1 MTGSLVLRVAA
12 HGGKSVVTGQRH
24 SGALRLLR
32 PLYLDASGQVAVT
45 VVNPGG
51 GILGGDRYAL
61 EASVEA
67 GADLLLTT
75 QSATKVYRTPE
86 DHAESVQRFT
96 LGAEARLESVPD
108 SVIPYAGARFRQST
122 EVRMDPTASL
132 AIAEITTPGWS
143 PDGTAYA
150 FDELTL
156 TTRVRFTEGASDAG
170 AGRLVLHDRLRFLP
184 AIDAPAA
191 RLLTQGFS
199 HLATLVLIDPRC
211 DAAAIT
217 ALRGAVG
224 ALEPPS
230 GDTLVGATALAVPGV
245 VVRALTR
252 STPAA
257 QRILLSALDWARQH
271 WRGQGRLDLRKP

>member
-1 MTGSLVLRVAA
+1 MTGSLALRVAPRD
-12 HGGKSVVTGQRH
+12 GKSVVVGQRH

-32 PLYLDASGQVAVT
+32 PLHLDDSGQVAVT

-86 DHAESVQRFT
+86 DHADSVQRFT

-108 SVIPYAGARFRQST
+108 SVIPYAGARFRQFT
-122 EVRMDPTASL
+122 EVHMDPSASL

-143 PDGTAYA
+143 PDGSAYA

-156 TTRVRFTEGASDAG
+156 TTRVRFADGASD

-184 AIDAPAA
+184 ATDAPDA

-211 DAAAIT
+211 DAAAVA
-217 ALRGAVG
+217 ALRDAVG
-224 ALEPPS
+224 ALAAPS
-230 GDTLVGATALAVPGV
+230 SEILVGATALAVPGV

-257 QRILLSALDWARQH
+257 QRILLAALDWARQN
-271 WRGQGRLDLRKP
+271 WRGQGQLDLRKP